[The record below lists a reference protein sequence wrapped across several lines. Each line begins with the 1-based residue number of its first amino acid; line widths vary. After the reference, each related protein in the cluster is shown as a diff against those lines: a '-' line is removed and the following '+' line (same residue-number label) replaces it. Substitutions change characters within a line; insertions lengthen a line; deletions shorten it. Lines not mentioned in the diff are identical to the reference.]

1 MQTSTSGFAS
11 ASFCRIMAIRSLTL
25 AAPGGC
31 CGCLNMRG
39 MKGLWVMPMID
50 TIWAMGHL
58 LRLVVS
64 CLARW
69 LELCKRPSGF
79 GIKTQ
84 RPLSSKKYILNLCE
98 LGALARVIGF
108 LILRRV
114 ENDLPG
120 DLVVFNDAVGFRRV
134 A

>member
-58 LRLVVS
+58 LGLVVS

-69 LELCKRPSGF
+69 LELCKRCSRWNYTRA
-79 GIKTQ
+79 KAQ
-84 RPLSSKKYILNLCE
+84 RSPGELCHFDRRGE
-98 LGALARVIGF
+98 I
-108 LILRRV
+108 ILRSLTFVR
-114 ENDLPG
+114 DDG
-120 DLVVFNDAVGFRRV
+120 LVRHFASL
-134 A
+134 AP

>member
-69 LELCKRPSGF
+69 LELCKRPLGF
-79 GIKTQ
+79 GIILAQ
-84 RPLSSKKYILNLCE
+84 RRKDRRRIYSEPLRAWR
-98 LGALARVIGF
+98 LG
-108 LILRRV
+108 
-114 ENDLPG
+114 
-120 DLVVFNDAVGFRRV
+120 
-134 A
+134 

>member
-58 LRLVVS
+58 LRLVVP

-69 LELCKRPSGF
+69 FELCKRPLGF
-79 GIKTQ
+79 GIVLAQ
-84 RPLSSKKYILNLCE
+84 RRKGRHGSF
-98 LGALARVIGF
+98 VISTEGEI
-108 LILRRV
+108 ILRSLAFV
-114 ENDLPG
+114 SG
-120 DLVVFNDAVGFRRV
+120 
-134 A
+134 